1 MEIVS
6 VREFAR
12 RVGVSHTAIQKAIKI
27 GRIIPTEN
35 GKIEFERNIS
45 QYGDSAKLQI
55 KSKPK
60 TENVAK
66 KKTIEKNGDIVDQP
80 QSIMENNP
88 KVIQE
93 DKPWQPTEILQNSEK
108 VQNESKTESEKVDNR
123 QEIEGMEYIE
133 ARAMREEYLAKIAK
147 LEYETKIGKLI
158 SADDV
163 KVIAFNSARRARDM
177 IMSIPDKISPI
188 LAGLSN
194 PIEVHQVLGDELRQV
209 CAEISGNF

>member
-27 GRIIPTEN
+27 GKVIPTEN

-45 QYGDSAKLQI
+45 QYGDSVKLQI
-55 KSKPK
+55 NSKPK
-60 TENVAK
+60 AENVPK
-66 KKTIEKNGDIVDQP
+66 KKTVEKIGNIIDKS
-80 QSIMENNP
+80 QSIMEDHP
-88 KVIQE
+88 KVIE
-93 DKPWQPTEILQNSEK
+93 EGKHWQPTEILQNSEK
-108 VQNESKTESEKVDNR
+108 VQNESKTESEKVDKR